1 MHLKTEIIFWK
12 MDVTF
17 AVIIL
22 TTIIVAVCA
31 KRVVKLLNWVWF
43 TPRKIEKILRQQGLN
58 GTPYMPF
65 LRDLNDFVTGMNEGQ
80 TRTIQLSDDCL
91 PHIFSYHH
99 HIFTKYGE
107 NSFWWF
113 GPWPKLNIVDPE
125 LIKEIMSKP
134 DLFQKPFPETGK
146 ILAGGLAFLE
156 GEKWAKHRKIVNPA
170 FHVDKLKNMVP
181 LIGLSCSNMIQK
193 WKAIVSSNSEKGSL
207 SEIDVWP
214 FLEDL
219 TGDVISRTAFG
230 SSHEEGMR
238 IFQLTRD
245 KLKLTMQ
252 IFLLCMIPGWR
263 YLPTKINRELK
274 SMTEEL
280 QSLLRGMI
288 DKRQKAMDRGETV
301 DDFLGILMESNS
313 RSIQEHGKKNAGMS
327 IEDVMEECKLFYF
340 SGSETTSSLLVW
352 TMILLC
358 QHPEWQTKAREEIN
372 LVFGNSDPT
381 FEALNQLKN
390 VTMILQESLR
400 LYSPIP
406 LTAREATETVKLG
419 KLTIPAGTQLSILI
433 GILHRNPDIWG
444 GDANE
449 FKPQRFSEGFSNASK
464 IQSSFIPFSSGPRV
478 CLGIN
483 FTMIEAKIAL
493 SMILKCFS
501 FELSPNY
508 LHAPFSV
515 LTLTPQY
522 GAPMILRSL
531 ES

>member
-1 MHLKTEIIFWK
+1 MATDTSPRFQKSDLLPVPEIAAAAVETTDFTPASSWSSARPPAWWSTCA
-12 MDVTF
+12 TF
-17 AVIIL
+17 ASDTVL
-22 TTIIVAVCA
+22 TPMDM
-31 KRVVKLLNWVWF
+31 VKQRLQLGN
-43 TPRKIEKILRQQGLN
+43 I
-58 GTPYMPF
+58 PYK
-65 LRDLNDFVTGMNEGQ
+65 GMNEGQ

-313 RSIQEHGKKNAGMS
+313 RSIQEHGNKNSGMS

-358 QHPEWQTKAREEIN
+358 QHPEWQT
-372 LVFGNSDPT
+372 
-381 FEALNQLKN
+381 
-390 VTMILQESLR
+390 LR
-400 LYSPIP
+400 LGLS
-406 LTAREATETVKLG
+406 TVQAEY
-419 KLTIPAGTQLSILI
+419 ICS
-433 GILHRNPDIWG
+433 
-444 GDANE
+444 
-449 FKPQRFSEGFSNASK
+449 
-464 IQSSFIPFSSGPRV
+464 QSSR
-478 CLGIN
+478 IN
-483 FTMIEAKIAL
+483 WFYLYFCCVENPLRISAR
-493 SMILKCFS
+493 
-501 FELSPNY
+501 SP
-508 LHAPFSV
+508 
-515 LTLTPQY
+515 
-522 GAPMILRSL
+522 
-531 ES
+531 